1 MSAIAYI
8 ENEELR
14 VKASLFLYGKYATEQ
29 LAGEIEAEINRMWN
43 QPLVVV
49 PVQVRYLKVRFL
61 VKVGILTVEEAKQK
75 MRDNL
80 SHEVNFVRVED
91 ANIVERSMMG
101 HGLGQNSGHWLITD
115 QLGRS
120 TTAAHEFGHALGL
133 PHPAQFDYRG
143 TGYPPLMAPRGTLVD
158 AVFQWNPL
166 ADAGAYG
173 GTMNPVHRRVRQ
185 EEVLEVMARAV
196 YTGSNFI
203 IGEISN
209 SYYDE
214 TGNVQNPAGTQ
225 PLTGFQV

>member
-8 ENEELR
+8 EEDELR
-14 VKASLFLYGKYATEQ
+14 VKATLFLYGKYAGEQ
-29 LAGEIEAEINRMWN
+29 LALEIASEINGMWN
-43 QPLVVV
+43 MPLVVV
-49 PVQVRYLKVRFL
+49 PVKTRYLKVRFQ
-61 VKVGILTVEEAKQK
+61 VQVQAVTTEEARQK
-75 MRDNL
+75 MCENG

-101 HGLGQNSGHWLITD
+101 RGLGQNSGHWLITD

-133 PHPAQFDYRG
+133 PHPEQLDYRG

-166 ADAGAYG
+166 AEPGAYG

-185 EEVLEVMARAV
+185 EEVLEVMARATF
-196 YTGSNFI
+196 TGDNFI

-209 SYYDE
+209 LFYDE
-214 TGNVQNPAGTQ
+214 RGNAENPFGAQPFAG
-225 PLTGFQV
+225 FRV